1 MNDSLLVDGKD
12 SNGFSKLSYTGPPS
26 DLGQYLWSILDDILF
41 SKVLASVFGLWHL
54 KLIFGIFFSFRH
66 SIFIRRVSSY
76 LGAKYLVFFLL
87 SFPQNE
93 WKILVLLSFE
103 GSVFTFQFLNDKIH
117 NYVKKTKLWILS
129 SKSL

>member
-12 SNGFSKLSYTGPPS
+12 LNDFSKPSYTGPPS

-87 SFPQNE
+87 SLPQNE
-93 WKILVLLSFE
+93 RKIYKFCSVSFPQFVYFLREVCLLFNFE
-103 GSVFTFQFLNDKIH
+103 
-117 NYVKKTKLWILS
+117 
-129 SKSL
+129 